1 MIMKNKEIVKFL
13 EKELKSF
20 TDLYWEIKETKDY
33 ILFIKTL
40 SDLSVSF
47 KNQQLWNP
55 LWISISEIIKDK
67 KEMNKVVNN
76 LNKVMKELN
85 FN

>member
-1 MIMKNKEIVKFL
+1 MKNKEIVKFL

-47 KNQQLWNP
+47 KNQP

-67 KEMNKVVNN
+67 KEMNKVVHN